1 MVLASLL
8 WLLSR
13 INSDRVAH
21 QVANNDSML
30 EWMVL
35 PMFPCYAHF
44 VTYFGNRFDPL
55 PIHIHKQSKGRHCSL
70 LVPSQSSGRNFY
82 PSHGRVW
89 SWLWV
94 IVIKWADRPGPPPPA
109 RPQPALI
116 MANIWSSHH
125 SDAEQPLLVAVP
137 AVLERPIFKI
147 VEHN

>member
-82 PSHGRVW
+82 PSHGPAW

-109 RPQPALI
+109 RLSPP
-116 MANIWSSHH
+116 SSWRI
-125 SDAEQPLLVAVP
+125 SGQAITLMRSSPCWWRCQLYWNAPYL
-137 AVLERPIFKI
+137 K
-147 VEHN
+147 

>member
-70 LVPSQSSGRNFY
+70 LVPSQSSGRNLY
-82 PSHGRVW
+82 PSHGPGLVLAV
-89 SWLWV
+89 SYSY
-94 IVIKWADRPGPPPPA
+94 KMGRPPRAPAPSPPSA
-109 RPQPALI
+109 RPHHGEYLVKPSLWCGAAPAGGGASCI
-116 MANIWSSHH
+116 GTPHI
-125 SDAEQPLLVAVP
+125 
-137 AVLERPIFKI
+137 
-147 VEHN
+147 